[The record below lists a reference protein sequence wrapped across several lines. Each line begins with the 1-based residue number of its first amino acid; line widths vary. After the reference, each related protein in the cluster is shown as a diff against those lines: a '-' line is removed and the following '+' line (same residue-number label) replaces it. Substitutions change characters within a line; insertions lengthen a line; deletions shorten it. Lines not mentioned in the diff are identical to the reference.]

1 MMNELT
7 GSVQAAAP
15 TSTGGFLDV
24 DWNSIALVCVVTL
37 VAAVLVVTLYSVGM
51 RLLAVGSP
59 GDGSAP
65 TTPQRR
71 PVMATIGGYAC
82 VGVGILAVLY
92 GVYLVIPL
100 FHMA

>member
-1 MMNELT
+1 MIASAQT
-7 GSVQAAAP
+7 AASA
-15 TSTGGFLDV
+15 STGGFLDV

-37 VAAVLVVTLYSVGM
+37 VAVVAVVTLYSTGM

-59 GDGSAP
+59 GDGSTA
-65 TTPQRR
+65 TSPQRR
-71 PVMATIGGYAC
+71 PVIATIGGYAC